1 MATGG
6 MGWQLNI
13 EQRSLSQS
21 IWGNGKVAIESAGS
35 SAPYWRAIE
44 ARMVIAFTPAS
55 LLMGHLPLA
64 SNHCPPSWETIGLNW
79 IIVHC
84 AACMADLKPRR
95 GDFFPLLVVSRLG
108 TPPPA
113 RPLLR

>member
-44 ARMVIAFTPAS
+44 ARVGIAFTPAS
-55 LLMGHLPLA
+55 LLMVDLPLA
-64 SNHCPPSWETIGLNW
+64 AEHRPPTWEAIGLSW

-84 AACMADLKPRR
+84 AARMANLNPRR
-95 GDFFPLLVVSRLG
+95 GDMVPPLIG
-108 TPPPA
+108 HPFAPPP
-113 RPLLR
+113 PP

>member
-44 ARMVIAFTPAS
+44 ARVVIPFTPAS
-55 LLMGHLPLA
+55 LLVVHLPLA
-64 SNHCPPSWETIGLNW
+64 ANHWPPTWETIGLSL
-79 IIVHC
+79 IIFHF
-84 AACMADLKPRR
+84 AGGMADLDPWA
-95 GDFFPLLVVSRLG
+95 GQLFPPFVVS
-108 TPPPA
+108 
-113 RPLLR
+113 PLA

>member
-55 LLMGHLPLA
+55 LLMVHLPLA
-64 SNHCPPSWETIGLNW
+64 SNHWPPTWETIGLSW

-84 AACMADLKPRR
+84 AACMANLNPWRVNL
-95 GDFFPLLVVSRLG
+95 FPCLMVSRLATSPSSVHVLG
-108 TPPPA
+108 
-113 RPLLR
+113 